1 MIEMVIWLVV
11 IAAFVFRALKK
22 NGTLDE
28 LFAGAKKRK
37 ENKAERVVY
46 EQPEEGSG
54 KKEKKKG
61 PGIRVPKHTGLAVTA
76 VVIVLAAAVL
86 SFDSFYTLSE
96 EEMAVVTTFGKPAVE
111 EASGLHFKIPVIQRV
126 TKVSKAITGMQIGY
140 TTDPARADGASIDN
154 PVSIENESLMITK
167 DFNLTNVD
175 FYVEYMVTDPV
186 QAVRHRSVYE
196 SIIKNLAQ
204 SYIRDTVGVYNVD
217 DVITTGKT
225 QIQERIKEQLT
236 NRLVE
241 ENIGYGIYNV
251 SIQDTEMPRD
261 DVANAFKAVEDA
273 KQGMETAIN
282 SAKKYQSENIP
293 EAKAKAD
300 KLLQDAEAYKEQRIN
315 EANGQVARF
324 EDTYAEYVKYP
335 LITKKRMFYETMEEV
350 LPDLK
355 VIITGGNGTQTLL
368 PLEPFSE
375 AVSGSAAQT
384 GGMKKTGKRIIGIV
398 VLLLIVVLLQGSMV
412 STYND
417 EYKLILQFGKVVRVV
432 ETPGLSFKIP
442 FLQTTQSIPN
452 YEMIYDL
459 IPSEVNTRDKKVM
472 VTDSFA
478 LWSVTDPLAY
488 LSRLGANKANA
499 ESRISV
505 VVYNAVK
512 NVISSTDQA
521 DVISGRDGKLAE
533 MITEKIGSSLDSYG
547 IKVKKVETKL
557 LDLPDSNKEAVYQR
571 MISERQNIAAGY
583 IADGEYQSNVIK
595 NSTDKEVSIIISE
608 AQAQAEKIRAE
619 GEAEYMRILSGAYND
634 EGKADYYNYIRSL
647 DALKASLKGD
657 NKTIILDENSELAK
671 ILRGNY

>member
-76 VVIVLAAAVL
+76 VVIVLAAAVF

-111 EASGLHFKIPVIQRV
+111 EASGLHFKI
-126 TKVSKAITGMQIGY
+126 
-140 TTDPARADGASIDN
+140 PARADGASIDN

-335 LITKKRMFYETMEEV
+335 LITK
-350 LPDLK
+350 
-355 VIITGGNGTQTLL
+355 
-368 PLEPFSE
+368 
-375 AVSGSAAQT
+375 
-384 GGMKKTGKRIIGIV
+384 
-398 VLLLIVVLLQGSMV
+398 
-412 STYND
+412 
-417 EYKLILQFGKVVRVV
+417 
-432 ETPGLSFKIP
+432 
-442 FLQTTQSIPN
+442 
-452 YEMIYDL
+452 
-459 IPSEVNTRDKKVM
+459 
-472 VTDSFA
+472 
-478 LWSVTDPLAY
+478 
-488 LSRLGANKANA
+488 
-499 ESRISV
+499 
-505 VVYNAVK
+505 
-512 NVISSTDQA
+512 
-521 DVISGRDGKLAE
+521 
-533 MITEKIGSSLDSYG
+533 
-547 IKVKKVETKL
+547 
-557 LDLPDSNKEAVYQR
+557 
-571 MISERQNIAAGY
+571 
-583 IADGEYQSNVIK
+583 
-595 NSTDKEVSIIISE
+595 
-608 AQAQAEKIRAE
+608 
-619 GEAEYMRILSGAYND
+619 
-634 EGKADYYNYIRSL
+634 
-647 DALKASLKGD
+647 
-657 NKTIILDENSELAK
+657 
-671 ILRGNY
+671 

>member
-1 MIEMVIWLVV
+1 MEPILQVQHLTHTYSV
-11 IAAFVFRALKK
+11 
-22 NGTLDE
+22 GTPFQRSAVEDMS
-28 LFAGAKKRK
+28 FD
-37 ENKAERVVY
+37 VY
-46 EQPEEGSG
+46 DGEFLGIIGHTGSG
-54 KKEKKKG
+54 KSTLIQHLNGLLRPTSGQILLHGKDIWAEPKKIRDVRFQVGLVFQYPEYQLFEETVYKDIAFG
-61 PGIRVPKHTGLAVTA
+61 PKNMG
-76 VVIVLAAAVL
+76 
-86 SFDSFYTLSE
+86 LSE

-375 AVSGSAAQT
+375 TASGSAAQT
-384 GGMKKTGKRIIGIV
+384 GG
-398 VLLLIVVLLQGSMV
+398 
-412 STYND
+412 
-417 EYKLILQFGKVVRVV
+417 
-432 ETPGLSFKIP
+432 
-442 FLQTTQSIPN
+442 
-452 YEMIYDL
+452 
-459 IPSEVNTRDKKVM
+459 
-472 VTDSFA
+472 
-478 LWSVTDPLAY
+478 
-488 LSRLGANKANA
+488 
-499 ESRISV
+499 
-505 VVYNAVK
+505 
-512 NVISSTDQA
+512 
-521 DVISGRDGKLAE
+521 
-533 MITEKIGSSLDSYG
+533 
-547 IKVKKVETKL
+547 
-557 LDLPDSNKEAVYQR
+557 
-571 MISERQNIAAGY
+571 
-583 IADGEYQSNVIK
+583 
-595 NSTDKEVSIIISE
+595 
-608 AQAQAEKIRAE
+608 
-619 GEAEYMRILSGAYND
+619 
-634 EGKADYYNYIRSL
+634 
-647 DALKASLKGD
+647 
-657 NKTIILDENSELAK
+657 
-671 ILRGNY
+671 GN

>member
-1 MIEMVIWLVV
+1 MELIIWLVV
-11 IAAFVFRALKK
+11 IAVFVFRALKQ
-22 NGTLDE
+22 NGTLDG

-37 ENKAERVVY
+37 ENQAERVVY
-46 EQPEEGSG
+46 EQTEENGN
-54 KKEKKKG
+54 KEKKSGGK
-61 PGIRVPKHTGLAVTA
+61 IRIPKHTGFAVTVA
-76 VVIVLAAAVL
+76 VVVFAAAIL

-96 EEMAVVTTFGKPAVE
+96 EEMAVVTTFGKPSVE
-111 EASGLHFKIPVIQRV
+111 EASGLHFKLPVIQRV

-140 TTDPARADGASIDN
+140 TTDPSRADGASIDN

-175 FYVEYMVTDPV
+175 FYVEYMVTDPI

-236 NRLVE
+236 NRLVD

-261 DVANAFKAVEDA
+261 DVSNAFKAVEDA

-368 PLEPFSE
+368 PLEPFSGTS
-375 AVSGSAAQT
+375 AAAAAQT
-384 GGMKKTGKRIIGIV
+384 GG
-398 VLLLIVVLLQGSMV
+398 
-412 STYND
+412 
-417 EYKLILQFGKVVRVV
+417 
-432 ETPGLSFKIP
+432 
-442 FLQTTQSIPN
+442 
-452 YEMIYDL
+452 
-459 IPSEVNTRDKKVM
+459 
-472 VTDSFA
+472 
-478 LWSVTDPLAY
+478 
-488 LSRLGANKANA
+488 
-499 ESRISV
+499 
-505 VVYNAVK
+505 
-512 NVISSTDQA
+512 
-521 DVISGRDGKLAE
+521 
-533 MITEKIGSSLDSYG
+533 
-547 IKVKKVETKL
+547 
-557 LDLPDSNKEAVYQR
+557 
-571 MISERQNIAAGY
+571 
-583 IADGEYQSNVIK
+583 
-595 NSTDKEVSIIISE
+595 
-608 AQAQAEKIRAE
+608 
-619 GEAEYMRILSGAYND
+619 
-634 EGKADYYNYIRSL
+634 
-647 DALKASLKGD
+647 
-657 NKTIILDENSELAK
+657 EN
-671 ILRGNY
+671 

>member
-1 MIEMVIWLVV
+1 M
-11 IAAFVFRALKK
+11 
-22 NGTLDE
+22 
-28 LFAGAKKRK
+28 
-37 ENKAERVVY
+37 
-46 EQPEEGSG
+46 
-54 KKEKKKG
+54 
-61 PGIRVPKHTGLAVTA
+61 TA

-126 TKVSKAITGMQIGY
+126 TKASKAIT
-140 TTDPARADGASIDN
+140 DGASIDN

-384 GGMKKTGKRIIGIV
+384 GG
-398 VLLLIVVLLQGSMV
+398 
-412 STYND
+412 
-417 EYKLILQFGKVVRVV
+417 
-432 ETPGLSFKIP
+432 
-442 FLQTTQSIPN
+442 
-452 YEMIYDL
+452 
-459 IPSEVNTRDKKVM
+459 
-472 VTDSFA
+472 
-478 LWSVTDPLAY
+478 
-488 LSRLGANKANA
+488 
-499 ESRISV
+499 
-505 VVYNAVK
+505 
-512 NVISSTDQA
+512 
-521 DVISGRDGKLAE
+521 
-533 MITEKIGSSLDSYG
+533 
-547 IKVKKVETKL
+547 
-557 LDLPDSNKEAVYQR
+557 
-571 MISERQNIAAGY
+571 
-583 IADGEYQSNVIK
+583 
-595 NSTDKEVSIIISE
+595 
-608 AQAQAEKIRAE
+608 
-619 GEAEYMRILSGAYND
+619 
-634 EGKADYYNYIRSL
+634 
-647 DALKASLKGD
+647 
-657 NKTIILDENSELAK
+657 
-671 ILRGNY
+671 GN